1 MYPCIV
7 DETKWGGGVLYCC
20 YLSNNKFI
28 FYSLIKAFFG
38 GFFTKLSQIEEEAT
52 LEKSLFEDWFF

>member
-1 MYPCIV
+1 M
-7 DETKWGGGVLYCC
+7 KQNGGGVLYCC